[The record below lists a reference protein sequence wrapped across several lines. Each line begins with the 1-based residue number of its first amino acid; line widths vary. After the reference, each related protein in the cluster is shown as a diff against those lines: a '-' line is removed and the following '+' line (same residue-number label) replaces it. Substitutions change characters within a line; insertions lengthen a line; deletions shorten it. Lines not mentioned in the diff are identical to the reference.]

1 MEQQPPRRLSL
12 TVSAGQA
19 GETVDTLL
27 RRSLGLSGTVIRRV
41 KWLEDGILL
50 DGVRVH
56 TNRRTAE
63 GQVLSVRVADGSL
76 RSGMVWIKDLHMKP
90 DTLKLIGEK
99 VGKSLEHMDIGKI
112 FQNRIPMDL
121 CSKINNIQMGPHKIA
136 MLL

>member
-56 TNRRTAE
+56 TNRRATERTCPSAARQIGRASCRE
-63 GQVLSVRVADGSL
+63 RV
-76 RSGMVWIKDLHMKP
+76 
-90 DTLKLIGEK
+90 
-99 VGKSLEHMDIGKI
+99 
-112 FQNRIPMDL
+112 
-121 CSKINNIQMGPHKIA
+121 
-136 MLL
+136 